1 MPVNERKRIMV
12 NTLAWEAGRS
22 LDGFAR
28 VSLGVFPTPIHR
40 LDRISELLGAEIYI
54 KRDDM
59 TGLGLGGNKTR
70 KLEFLLAEALKQGCQ
85 TVFTTGGAQSNHAM
99 LTAAACNR
107 LRLKPI
113 LVLKKRGV
121 TENLGNRFLETLMG
135 TDVRYVD
142 TDDYQDIYREMDE
155 IGAALGTKYYKIPC
169 GGSNALGTLG
179 YVDCARE
186 IASQDGHFD
195 HIVLA
200 EGSGGTMAGMALGA
214 KLFLPDTTVH
224 GMMVDTDPFDEI
236 TPRLMREAAELMKLD
251 ITVSQSDFTLRD
263 MCGPGYAVPSREG
276 DAAVRLMAEKEG
288 IFLDPVYT
296 GKAFAG
302 LMQMANEGRFKPGEK
317 VLFVHTGGAG
327 GLFAVR

>member
-1 MPVNERKRIMV
+1 MNAVSQAASRQ
-12 NTLAWEAGRS
+12 
-22 LDGFAR
+22 LDAFPR
-28 VSLGVFPTPIHR
+28 VSLGVLPTPIHR
-40 LDRISELLGAEIYI
+40 LDRMSEYLGTDIYI

-70 KLEFLLAEALKQGCQ
+70 KLEFLLADAVQQGCR

-107 LRLKPI
+107 LGLKPI

-121 TENLGNRFLETLMG
+121 TENLGNRYLETLMG

-142 TDDYQDIYREMDE
+142 TDDYGDIYREME
-155 IGAALGTKYYKIPC
+155 AIGAASGTKYYKIPC

-186 IASQDGHFD
+186 IASQNGRFD

-214 KLFLPDTTVH
+214 KLFLPGTKVH
-224 GMMVDTDPFDEI
+224 GMMVDTDPFERI
-236 TPRLMREAAELMKLD
+236 TLELMKEAAKLLEAD
-251 ITVSQSDFTLRD
+251 IPLSTEDFDLRD
-263 MCGPGYAVPSREG
+263 LCGPGYAIPSKEG
-276 DAAVRLMAEKEG
+276 NEAVELMARLQG
-288 IFLDPVYT
+288 LFLDPVYT

-302 LMQMANEGRFKPGEK
+302 LLAMAREK
-317 VLFVHTGGAG
+317 QFRETDHVLFLHSGGAG